1 LRSAKVFSKKN
12 PFADGHCQWLS
23 AQVFSKKNKNPPLC
37 RQPLPGVLGIG
48 FSKKNK
54 NPLFADGPATRPSAK
69 KFSKNRQTNPLL
81 MATFFGRRALSSGAR
96 QRAVTENK
104 ILREACAER
113 DRRQSRCRRFI
124 GLCREF
130 SALGKGWISSSD
142 VNISI
147 T

>member
-1 LRSAKVFSKKN
+1 LPTA
-12 PFADGHCQWLS
+12 FARGAWHRFFQ
-23 AQVFSKKNKNPPLC
+23 
-37 RQPLPGVLGIG
+37 
-48 FSKKNK
+48 KKNK